1 MKRIFSTLGA
11 VALGA
16 AAMYILDPKNGQKRR
31 AMIKE
36 KAKTL
41 AHKEG
46 EMIANVGRSLRD
58 RVKGESSSVR
68 VK

>member
-1 MKRIFSTLGA
+1 MKRIIGTLGA

-16 AAMYILDPKNGQKRR
+16 AAMYVLDPKSGKGRR
-31 AMIKE
+31 AMIKD

-46 EMIANVGRSLRD
+46 EMISRLGRNLRD
-58 RVKGESSSVR
+58 RVKGEASAVR
-68 VK
+68 TR

>member
-1 MKRIFSTLGA
+1 MKRIIGTLGA

-16 AAMYILDPKNGQKRR
+16 AAMYVLDPKSGKGRR
-31 AMIKE
+31 ALIKD
-36 KAKTL
+36 KAKSL

-46 EMIANVGRSLRD
+46 EMIARVGRNLRD
-58 RVKGESSSVR
+58 RVTGKASAVR